1 MTLSYSLWLFQA
13 NLHCFSAS
21 SLYICRMKE
30 QKVTIIG
37 SGNVA
42 EAFAGALHD
51 NSVEV
56 VQVYARNR
64 ERGEAVAALAGAQY
78 CSEPQ
83 QLKAADIY
91 LICVSDRAIAQV
103 AASLPFAEGSIVA
116 HTAGCGTLDMLPK
129 GVHRAIIYPF
139 QTFSIG
145 RKVDFRELYLFI
157 EAEDEATHRTATEF
171 AKRLTDKVA
180 DADAQLRSKI
190 HLVGVLASNFVNN
203 MYATAAEVLEGA
215 GLSFD
220 VVAPLITEVAAKA
233 VASADPAKVQTGPA
247 VRGDKATMERHL
259 ELIGDNELLRTIY
272 DKISENIWRVKET
285 SKR

>member
-1 MTLSYSLWLFQA
+1 
-13 NLHCFSAS
+13 
-21 SLYICRMKE
+21 MKQ

-42 EAFAGALHD
+42 EAFARALH
-51 NSVEV
+51 SSAAEV

-64 ERGEAVAALAGAQY
+64 ERGEAVAAIAGAQY

-91 LICVSDRAIAQV
+91 LLCVSDRAIAEV
-103 AASLPFAEGSIVA
+103 AASLPFAEGAIVA
-116 HTAGCGTLDMLPK
+116 HTAGCGTLEMLPQSAR
-129 GVHRAIIYPF
+129 RAIIYPF
-139 QTFSIG
+139 QTFSVG
-145 RKVDFRELYLFI
+145 RAVDFSKIYLFI
-157 EAEDEATHRTATEF
+157 EAEDEATHNQATEF
-171 AKRLTDKVA
+171 ALTLSPNVA
-180 DADAQLRSKI
+180 DADALLRSKI

-220 VVAPLITEVAAKA
+220 VVAPIITEVAAKA
-233 VASADPAKVQTGPA
+233 VASADPAAVQTGPA
-247 VRGDKATMERHL
+247 VRGDKATMARHR
-259 ELIGDNELLRTIY
+259 ELIGDNELLKTIY
-272 DKISENIWRVKET
+272 DKISENIWRIKET